1 MDVAAWRR
9 ETRARMIQLRELM
22 PAEEHQLASSKI
34 EAALVDILSKLP
46 AQTIGCYWP
55 YKSEIDLRA
64 LMARL
69 RDVGWTTALPNVV
82 KKGQPLE
89 FLKWTSDADL
99 DPGVYG
105 IPVPRVRELVR
116 PAVVIAPLVAFDANN
131 YRLGYGAGYF
141 DITLATLDP
150 RPSAIGVGFELSRV
164 DTIHPHENDIP
175 MDIVITES
183 VIHHRA
189 TAD

>member
-9 ETRARMIQLRELM
+9 ETRARMIQLREQM

-34 EAALVDILSKLP
+34 EAALVGILSKLSP
-46 AQTIGCYWP
+46 QTIGCYWP

-69 RDVGWTTALPNVV
+69 RDTGWSTALPNVV

-89 FLKWTSDADL
+89 FLHWTSDADL

-105 IPVPRVRELVR
+105 IPVPRVREAVR
-116 PAVVIAPLVAFDANN
+116 PTVVIAPLVAFDAKN

-141 DITLATLDP
+141 DITLASLDP
-150 RPSAIGVGFELSRV
+150 RPKAIGVGFELCRV
-164 DTIHPHENDIP
+164 DTIYPHENDIP
-175 MDIVITES
+175 MELVITES
-183 VIHHRA
+183 VVQHV
-189 TAD
+189 